1 MAIADEQVRLLRC
14 IDKPIRLQI
23 LTLLTEGEKHIG
35 EIAEALDKEQSLLSC
50 HLRAL
55 REYNIVIVNPKGKRV
70 YYKLPDTRLAE
81 LVNISEAV
89 LRNIFLYR
97 LEENANRNAEKLK

>member
-14 IDKPIRLQI
+14 IDKPIRLRI

-35 EIAEALDKEQSLLSC
+35 EIAEALGKEQSLVLY
-50 HLRAL
+50 HLEAL
-55 REYNIVIVNPKGKRV
+55 RKCNVITVNPKTNRI
-70 YYKLPDTRLAE
+70 YYKLSNARLAE

-89 LRNIFLYR
+89 LKDIFAVR
-97 LEENANRNAEKLK
+97 PKENPNRKVDKPE